1 MKYLLLALVMV
12 VSLIY
17 CRIHRWWLQWA
28 MEMYCRAFQRYAEDN
43 QIPPITREQLVQYIE
58 EESKTYCER
67 MKAKLLLKS
76 KSN

>member
-17 CRIHRWWLQWA
+17 FRIRRWWLQWA
-28 MEMYCRAFQRYAEDN
+28 MEMYCRVFQRYAEDN
-43 QIPPITREQLVQYIE
+43 QIPPITREQLVRYIE
-58 EESKTYCER
+58 EESKTYWER

>member
-12 VSLIY
+12 VSL
-17 CRIHRWWLQWA
+17 
-28 MEMYCRAFQRYAEDN
+28 CRAFQRYAEDN
-43 QIPPITREQLVQYIE
+43 QIPPITREQLVRYIE
-58 EESKTYCER
+58 EESKTYWER